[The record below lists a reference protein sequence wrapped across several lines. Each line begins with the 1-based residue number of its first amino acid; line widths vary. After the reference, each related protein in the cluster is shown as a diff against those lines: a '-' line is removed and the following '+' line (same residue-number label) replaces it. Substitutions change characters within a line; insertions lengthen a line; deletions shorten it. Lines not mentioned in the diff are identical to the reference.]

1 MGTSHSL
8 INSIGSGYNKS
19 TTFSMEAA
27 KTVANEELTT
37 NVAGV
42 TITPLTNIRLEIK
55 LFSAVLNLKES
66 PLRNVILNP
75 SLMAEFPEPRKAQKF
90 DYKGYVC
97 FYFYSIHYISH
108 SPKFMKSMFRI
119 FREA

>member
-1 MGTSHSL
+1 MGTSHPL
-8 INSIGSGYNKS
+8 INSIGSGYKKS

-75 SLMAEFPEPRKAQKF
+75 SLMAECPEPRKAQKF

-97 FYFYSIHYISH
+97 FYFYSIHYIPH